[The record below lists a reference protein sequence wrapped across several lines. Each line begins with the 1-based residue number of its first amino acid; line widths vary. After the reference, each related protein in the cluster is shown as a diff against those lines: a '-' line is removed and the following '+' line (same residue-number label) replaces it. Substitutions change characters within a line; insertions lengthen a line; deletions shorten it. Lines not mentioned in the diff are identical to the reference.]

1 MCAGCGHCGE
11 PHLDPGVG
19 AGGGRGVAQKDLHR
33 HLPAQYLAGGPHY
46 LCLLLHLHPTAPRTG
61 GHLRRLSRTDIRQ
74 YRLVLL
80 RLFIG
85 VVLEAVAVVLFL
97 IGVDVAFSG
106 MLSWSES
113 DSSADLIAGCF
124 LAVGAIS
131 FSISFWFSAKILV
144 RSDIIS
150 FLSDNFISSK
160 LSAEILGDLLVPA
173 TGFTLEVFSGRE
185 VSISVEISS
194 SAAFLF

>member
-1 MCAGCGHCGE
+1 M
-11 PHLDPGVG
+11 
-19 AGGGRGVAQKDLHR
+19 
-33 HLPAQYLAGGPHY
+33 
-46 LCLLLHLHPTAPRTG
+46 
-61 GHLRRLSRTDIRQ
+61 
-74 YRLVLL
+74 L

-97 IGVDVAFSG
+97 IGVEVTFSG
-106 MLSWSES
+106 MLSGSES

-160 LSAEILGDLLVPA
+160 LSAETLGDLLVPA
-173 TGFTLEVFSGRE
+173 TGFTLEVFSGRG